1 MKMMDYGD
9 LECGQSSV
17 GGTSSE
23 KITRIMFHNHG
34 FMIDYQ
40 IPYVVQRRHS
50 IKKRLSKHRLKISAF
65 RYYC

>member
-1 MKMMDYGD
+1 MMDYGD

-17 GGTSSE
+17 E
-23 KITRIMFHNHG
+23 KITSIMFHNHG

-50 IKKRLSKHRLKISAF
+50 IKKRLSKHRLKIRAF
-65 RYYC
+65 RYYCWYGRG

>member
-17 GGTSSE
+17 GGTSF
-23 KITRIMFHNHG
+23 IMFHNHG
-34 FMIDYQ
+34 FMTDYK
-40 IPYVVQRRHS
+40 IPYVVQIKSS
-50 IKKRLSKHRLKISAF
+50 IKKRLSKHRIKIRTF